1 MRGGNRVNSAQGEK
15 AIIARP
21 SGPSRIT
28 PKWLGLRHLAEYSDT
43 SERTLRMWIHSP
55 VEPLP
60 AVRIGGKI
68 LVRRADF
75 DAWLQRHKIEPLAID
90 DVDAIVREVVE
101 GVTVER

>member
-1 MRGGNRVNSAQGEK
+1 MRKNGQNSAQGK
-15 AIIARP
+15 KSIIGLP
-21 SGPSRIT
+21 GGHSRIT
-28 PKWLGLRHLAEYSDT
+28 PEWLGLRRLSEYADV
-43 SERTLRMWIHSP
+43 SERTLRVWIHSP

-75 DAWLQRHKIEPLAID
+75 DAWLQRHKIEPLATD
-90 DVDAIVREVVE
+90 NVDAIVREVVE

>member
-1 MRGGNRVNSAQGEK
+1 MRRNGQNPAQGEK
-15 AIIARP
+15 AVIAI
-21 SGPSRIT
+21 SSESVRIT
-28 PKWLGLRHLAEYSDT
+28 PEWLGLRHLAEYSDT

-75 DAWLQRHKIEPLAID
+75 DAWLQRHKIEPLATD